1 MALTL
6 LNQIFYNT
14 NKFDVDPTLCEKF
27 MFLESYAKNI
37 KPVVI
42 TNSVEPVVQVEKPK
56 QEPQLFSPKKHD
68 QLFWSIYVLHIGE
81 GEYYMI
87 GNKHRNVEMNEKQ
100 KIMNYLRNNR
110 NLVKSTA
117 QSNGIKISNVKLQSI
132 ESEFMIDRKTSY
144 YMFWV
149 MCMFYKINALL
160 VQDTIYMEFQVDS
173 VYPTYLFEKNSEFHI
188 QVDCVKLTKEK
199 ISSLKQNK
207 LQIDPFVE
215 KILKGVST
223 YKIPELQHMIN
234 VLNLYVEVEKP
245 KKQDYYQ
252 MIIEKLV
259 SMKIQN

>member
-14 NKFDVDPTLCEKF
+14 NKFDADPTLYENF
-27 MFLESYAKNI
+27 MYLDSYAKNI
-37 KPVVI
+37 KPIVI
-42 TNSVEPVVQVEKPK
+42 MNSVEPIVQIEKPK

-68 QLFWSIYVLHIGE
+68 QLFWSIYVLDIGE
-81 GEYYMI
+81 EEYHMI
-87 GNKHRNVEMNEKQ
+87 GSKHRNVEMNEKQ
-100 KIMNYLRNNR
+100 KIMNYLRENR
-110 NLVKSTA
+110 NHVKTTA
-117 QSNGIKISNVKLQSI
+117 QANGLKISNVKMQFI

-149 MCMFYKINALL
+149 MCMFYRINAIL
-160 VQDTIYMEFQVDS
+160 VQESVYMEFQVDS

-199 ISSLKQNK
+199 IHNLKQNK

-223 YKIPELQHMIN
+223 YKIPELQYMMD
-234 VLNLYVEVEKP
+234 VLNLYIEKEKP

-252 MIIEKLV
+252 TIIEKLV